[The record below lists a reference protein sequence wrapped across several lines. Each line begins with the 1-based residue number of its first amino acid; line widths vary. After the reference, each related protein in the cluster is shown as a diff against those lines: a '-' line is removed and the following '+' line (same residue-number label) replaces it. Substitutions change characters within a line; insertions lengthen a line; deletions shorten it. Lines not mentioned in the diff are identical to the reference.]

1 MQAVAL
7 IIFLAVNTDDA
18 AIRKE
23 VQRLEGTWK
32 VVAMEAEGKK
42 VAEKDIP
49 FETVVF
55 KQGKIDVERERKK
68 GAAVLM
74 YKLDVS
80 KTPKTIS
87 VKDETVKKNHDVNG
101 IYSLD
106 GDKLKIC
113 LISKGAA
120 PTEFKIASDSEGI
133 ILELKREKR

>member
-23 VQRLEGTWK
+23 VQRLDGTWK

-55 KQGKIDVERERKK
+55 KRPNSRSLPIVKGSFWNSNAKNVE
-68 GAAVLM
+68 VL
-74 YKLDVS
+74 
-80 KTPKTIS
+80 
-87 VKDETVKKNHDVNG
+87 
-101 IYSLD
+101 
-106 GDKLKIC
+106 
-113 LISKGAA
+113 
-120 PTEFKIASDSEGI
+120 
-133 ILELKREKR
+133 